1 MDLRRVMKLMES
13 PRLLRANLTRFH
25 PQGKMRGARKAEGVQ
40 KATAGPTN
48 RAHSLAVIAL
58 DAVGGLHYPRLWR
71 NW

>member
-1 MDLRRVMKLMES
+1 M
-13 PRLLRANLTRFH
+13 
-25 PQGKMRGARKAEGVQ
+25 AEG
-40 KATAGPTN
+40 ATAGPTN